1 MTSAFTAFFNF
12 SGNSFEKDLFLMAG
26 NIVTVLEECASE
38 SKVKISLISELKN
51 VTIFHSDV
59 IIYKN
64 T

>member
-1 MTSAFTAFFNF
+1 MSLNDF
-12 SGNSFEKDLFLMAG
+12 SIYSILQLFRQLFEKDLFLMAG

-59 IIYKN
+59 IN
-64 T
+64 L

>member
-1 MTSAFTAFFNF
+1 
-12 SGNSFEKDLFLMAG
+12 MAG

-59 IIYKN
+59 IN
-64 T
+64 L